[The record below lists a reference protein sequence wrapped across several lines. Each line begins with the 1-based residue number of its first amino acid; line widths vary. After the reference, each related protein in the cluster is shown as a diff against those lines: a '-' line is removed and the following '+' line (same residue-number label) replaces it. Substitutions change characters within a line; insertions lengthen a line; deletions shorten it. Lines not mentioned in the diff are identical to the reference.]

1 MLVLDGI
8 FLHRPELRW
17 HWSWSLW
24 LEAGRATTLRR
35 CVARDGAGSGDP
47 ADASNRRYVLG
58 QQLYVREAAPARH
71 ATRVVDNDDLAA
83 PVLVR

>member
-1 MLVLDGI
+1 MAGG
-8 FLHRPELRW
+8 RPG
-17 HWSWSLW
+17 HHP
-24 LEAGRATTLRR
+24 AALRR
-35 CVARDGAGSGDP
+35 GDGAGSGDP

-58 QQLYVREAAPARH
+58 QQLYVRKVAPARH